1 MNIMIFK
8 HYCAVFFNP
17 TDGLNSE
24 VSKISES
31 KPRVIPGRNISI
43 FTFTSVVETP
53 ILTDYF
59 KSFNR
64 NFLLFDLNQEVSG
77 FNFIDK
83 KKEEDLFG
91 FLNNETNNKN
101 FESLSNMLLDDFI
114 KHSLDISDVTPNFG
128 SSLSGNQNYDIYQN
142 ISVEN
147 EDKGI
152 DIDENMTSKQI
163 NEEIDRIIDKGVKN
177 LTDND
182 KKMLEKLS
190 NLR

>member
-1 MNIMIFK
+1 MIFK

-53 ILTDYF
+53 VLTDYF
-59 KSFNR
+59 KSFDR
-64 NFLLFDLNQEVSG
+64 NFLLFELNKDVSG
-77 FNFIDK
+77 FNFVDK
-83 KKEEDLFG
+83 QKEEDLFG

-114 KHSLDISDVTPNFG
+114 KHSLDIPDITSDYTTYF
-128 SSLSGNQNYDIYQN
+128 SGNQKQNIYQN
-142 ISVEN
+142 INVEN
-147 EDKGI
+147 EDKLI
-152 DIDENMTSKQI
+152 DFNENMSSKEI
-163 NEEIDRIIDKGVKN
+163 NDEIDKIIDKGVKN

-190 NLR
+190 NLK

>member
-43 FTFTSVVETP
+43 FTFTSVIETP
-53 ILTDYF
+53 VLTDYF
-59 KSFNR
+59 KSFDR
-64 NFLLFDLNQEVSG
+64 NFLLFDLNQDVSG

-114 KHSLDISDVTPNFG
+114 KHSIDMNDFTSDNTTYFSG
-128 SSLSGNQNYDIYQN
+128 SQKFDTYQN
-142 ISVEN
+142 INVEN
-147 EDKGI
+147 VDKVI
-152 DIDENMTSKQI
+152 DIDENMTSKEI

>member
-1 MNIMIFK
+1 MIFK

-53 ILTDYF
+53 VLTDYF
-59 KSFNR
+59 KSFDR

-114 KHSLDISDVTPNFG
+114 KHSLDISDTTPNFG
-128 SSLSGNQNYDIYQN
+128 SSFSGNQKYDTYQN

-147 EDKGI
+147 EDKDI
-152 DIDENMTSKQI
+152 DIDENMSSKQI